1 MRTFALLLIGGT
13 AAVISTAQSTPPKQS
28 EQPFSKPLLSLSIS
42 VPEQTVALGS
52 EIKVKTKL
60 TNITDHVLNLV
71 DTNRNCDYLAEMR
84 GDKGDSVP
92 VTDYKR
98 QLRCN
103 GGLTDGRNILVTLK
117 PQESREDEIDLTSL
131 YLVSRVGTYSVFV
144 QRRFPEELGGG
155 TVQSNSITINL
166 TD

>member
-1 MRTFALLLIGGT
+1 
-13 AAVISTAQSTPPKQS
+13 
-28 EQPFSKPLLSLSIS
+28 
-42 VPEQTVALGS
+42 
-52 EIKVKTKL
+52 
-60 TNITDHVLNLV
+60 
-71 DTNRNCDYLAEMR
+71 MR
-84 GDKGDSVP
+84 GDKGDPVP

-103 GGLTDGRNILVTLK
+103 GGLTDGRRILVTLK

-144 QRRFPEELGGG
+144 RRRLPEELAGR
-155 TVQSNSITINL
+155 TVQSNTITINL